1 MTAAEIRTAEPE
13 DRFAPA
19 VLGTVAMRMRF
30 PPTMRHAER
39 LRSAD
44 EAALEAYASA
54 RERGGS
60 PVRALSTAILCWLA
74 HCGWADGREA
84 RARVRE
90 VLLRTRTMGP
100 GDYEDWRI
108 IALGDD
114 VWGAGAPAA
123 IHRLSLDCR
132 TLEIREGHAVETAPA
147 DEPQRETAGAEA

>member
-1 MTAAEIRTAEPE
+1 
-13 DRFAPA
+13 
-19 VLGTVAMRMRF
+19 MRQ
-30 PPTMRHAER
+30 PER

-44 EAALEAYASA
+44 EAALEAYACA
-54 RERGGS
+54 RERGEG
-60 PVRALSTAILCWLA
+60 PVRALSIAILRWLG

-84 RARVRE
+84 RVRVRE

-114 VWGAGAPAA
+114 IWGAGAPAA

-132 TLEIREGHAVETAPA
+132 TLEIREGRPAHPVEAAP
-147 DEPQRETAGAEA
+147 DEPQRETARAEA